1 MKTNVAF
8 FSPVYTVNRKKRKVH
23 CLLEFEIDLS
33 KIPGI
38 DFISNM
44 NGYNE
49 LLEKLTNKYTGVADF
64 AYYPD
69 NRVYGS
75 IIFKSSGIA
84 TCSLDDKF
92 DESLGEKIASTR
104 AQKKAFLVA
113 RDFYQ
118 DISNIIFNN
127 VYGKLRYLFYACN
140 DTYKKCDKHEKNL
153 FIK

>member
-1 MKTNVAF
+1 MKTNVTF
-8 FSPVYTVNRKKRKVH
+8 FNPVYTVNRKKRKVH

-44 NGYNE
+44 PGYDE

-75 IIFKSSGIA
+75 IIFKASGIA

-104 AQKKAFLVA
+104 AQKKAFLIA

-118 DISNIIFNN
+118 DIILIVFNN
-127 VYGKLRYLFYACN
+127 VYGKLGSLFYGCN

-153 FIK
+153 LIK

>member
-1 MKTNVAF
+1 
-8 FSPVYTVNRKKRKVH
+8 
-23 CLLEFEIDLS
+23 
-33 KIPGI
+33 
-38 DFISNM
+38 M

-64 AYYPD
+64 AYYP
-69 NRVYGS
+69 NNQVYGS

-104 AQKKAFLVA
+104 AQKKAFLIA
-113 RDFYQ
+113 RDFYR

-127 VYGKLRYLFYACN
+127 VYGKVRYLFYGCN
-140 DTYKKCDKHEKNL
+140 DTYKKCNKHEKNL